1 MSLYVFDVKIFGRNM
16 KKLKRK
22 KHITLMV
29 VPDDTGRVIS
39 VKLGARLLLGLLLLW
54 ISSVFISAFIIT
66 RHTDY
71 RTRIAYDRFLQQKHQ
86 EFAKEMIESRDT
98 VKRVTEIDKQ
108 LRDMLSLKSRN
119 AIIKYTGFGGP
130 SYLDTKLLEKSVKN
144 GDEVISRKSFELAVQ
159 YVQEQAKDSENSFQ
173 EIISYITEQRARL
186 TAVPTGWPIKGWITA
201 SFGPRIDPF
210 TGSLSYHAGV
220 DIAND
225 MGTPVKATADGI
237 VVTADFEPG
246 GYGNLVVINHGNGY
260 MTKFG
265 HMIKYVVTPG
275 QHIKKGQVMGYLG
288 NTGRST
294 APHLHYEVKLNGVA
308 VNPVKYLNK
317 EIALK

>member
-1 MSLYVFDVKIFGRNM
+1 ML
-16 KKLKRK
+16 
-22 KHITLMV
+22 
-29 VPDDTGRVIS
+29 VPDDTGRVLS
-39 VKLGARLLLGLLLLW
+39 VKLGAKLLLGLLLLW
-54 ISSVFISAFIIT
+54 AFSVLVSAFIIT
-66 RHTDY
+66 RHADY
-71 RTRIAYDRFLQQKHQ
+71 RTRIAYDEYLKKKHRQFAQ
-86 EFAKEMIESRDT
+86 EMLETRDT
-98 VKRVTEIDKQ
+98 VKRVVEIDKQ
-108 LRDMLSLKSRN
+108 LRDMLSLRSKN

-130 SYLDTKLLEKSVKN
+130 SYLDTKLLEKSVKEN
-144 GDEVISRKSFELAVQ
+144 DEVISRRSFELAVQ
-159 YVQEQAKDSENSFQ
+159 YVQEQAKNSENSFQ

-186 TAVPTGWPIKGWITA
+186 TAVPTGWPVKGWITA
-201 SFGPRIDPF
+201 SFGSRIDPF
-210 TGSLSYHAGV
+210 TGSLSYHGGV

-225 MGTPVKATADGI
+225 MGTPVKSTADGVI
-237 VVTADFEPG
+237 VFAQFEGG
-246 GYGNLVVINHGNGY
+246 GYGNLVTINHGNGY

-275 QHIKKGQVMGYLG
+275 QHIKKGQVIGYVG